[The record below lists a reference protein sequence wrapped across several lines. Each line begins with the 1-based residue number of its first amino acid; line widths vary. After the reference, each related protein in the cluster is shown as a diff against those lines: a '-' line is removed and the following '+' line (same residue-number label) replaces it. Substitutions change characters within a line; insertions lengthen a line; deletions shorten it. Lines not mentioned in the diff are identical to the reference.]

1 MFKKSLIKKDSV
13 YIGGG
18 YSQSQLIWLIPLVH
32 GYCHEKSIKN
42 IIFEKKLS
50 STIFENRQINIIL
63 AKYNTQILK
72 NKLIYR
78 NFVFLFLFLFKNII
92 NIIFYSL
99 TVNRKQLLRKELSWF
114 KIQILHGI
122 WDTSFLYL
130 KDGDLFPDFI
140 SRIKAAFR
148 VYFNIFCALLL
159 KKYNTDAAFITHC
172 VYGHRGLVASL
183 REDNIKIINC
193 DTNCTVFVQP
203 RKKDLNWNIP
213 NKEIIKSFFNKNH
226 YQLAKN
232 YWNKRIF
239 GLGNYEDA
247 QIAIQGKILRKKI
260 YPNVIMMHIF
270 RDSPFN
276 LIDRSRIFSD
286 YIDWIYNTLIILKD
300 SDEQWLIRG
309 HPNFKRWGEN
319 SKITFDRIYNEVF
332 RENKNKNINFSLEKI
347 SNIDLM
353 SSAKRLVTFSGTSH
367 LEFACMGRKP
377 IVVSTC
383 TLDSFD
389 KDSVLKPTNLNE
401 YKKFLLDSPY
411 SDYFKLDDNKKNNAK
426 LLLYLRENILNFRK
440 ELRCSSVYRNDK
452 KKYINKNYKNISKHL
467 SENITY
473 LDLLGKKLANN
484 FLNVVCKK
492 FINFI

>member
-1 MFKKSLIKKDSV
+1 MSKKYLIEKDSV

-32 GYCHEKSIKN
+32 GYCHEKAIKN
-42 IIFEKKLS
+42 IIFEKILS
-50 STIFENRQINIIL
+50 STIFENTQINTIL

-72 NKLIYR
+72 NNLVYR
-78 NFVFLFLFLFKNII
+78 NILFLIFFLLKNII
-92 NIIFYSL
+92 KIIFYSL
-99 TVNRKQLLRKELSWF
+99 TVNRKQLLRKKTSWF

-130 KDGDLFPDFI
+130 KDGDLSPDLI

-172 VYGHRGLVASL
+172 VYGHRGLLASL
-183 REDNIKIINC
+183 RENNVKIINC

-203 RKKDLNWNIP
+203 REKDLNWNIP
-213 NKEIIKSFFNKNH
+213 DKKIIQSFFNKNH
-226 YQLAKN
+226 HRLAIN

-247 QIAIQGKILRKKI
+247 QIAIKGKILRKKI

-286 YIDWIYNTLIILKD
+286 YIDWIYNTLMILKD
-300 SDEQWLIRG
+300 SNERWLIRG
-309 HPNFKRWGEN
+309 HPNFLRWGEN
-319 SKITFDRIYNEVF
+319 SKVTFDRIYNKVF
-332 RENKNKNINFSLEKI
+332 GENKKKNIDFSLEKI
-347 SNIDLM
+347 SNIDLL
-353 SSAKRLVTFSGTSH
+353 SNAKRLVTFSGTSH
-367 LEFACMGRKP
+367 LEFACLGRKP
-377 IVVSTC
+377 IVVSKC
-383 TLDSFD
+383 TLESFD
-389 KDSVLKPTNLNE
+389 KDSVLKPKNLNE
-401 YKKFLLDSPY
+401 YKKFLLDSSY
-411 SDYFKLDDNKKNNAK
+411 SDYFKISDNKKKNAK

-440 ELRCSSVYRNDK
+440 ELHCSSVYRNDK
-452 KKYINKNYKNISKHL
+452 KKYINKNYKNISKNL
-467 SENITY
+467 PENINY
-473 LDLLGKKLANN
+473 LNLLGKKLANN
-484 FLNVVCKK
+484 FSNVVCKK